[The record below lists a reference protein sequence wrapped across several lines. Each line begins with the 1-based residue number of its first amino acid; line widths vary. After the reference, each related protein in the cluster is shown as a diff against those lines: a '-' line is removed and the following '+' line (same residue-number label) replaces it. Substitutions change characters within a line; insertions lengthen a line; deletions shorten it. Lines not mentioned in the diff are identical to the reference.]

1 MARAHLRILDL
12 RMERLP
18 RATSFWVSARVVL
31 WITRLTVAGF
41 ADIN

>member
-18 RATSFWVSARVVL
+18 RATSFLGECEGGVVDY
-31 WITRLTVAGF
+31 TV
-41 ADIN
+41 NRRWLR